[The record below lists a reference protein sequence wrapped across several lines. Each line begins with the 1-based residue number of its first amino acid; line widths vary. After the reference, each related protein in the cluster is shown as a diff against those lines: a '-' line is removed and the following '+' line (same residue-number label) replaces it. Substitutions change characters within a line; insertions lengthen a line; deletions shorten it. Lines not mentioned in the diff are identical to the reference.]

1 MGALSS
7 VFGNALQGAKLKPVA
22 LLPPTG
28 FTSEF
33 VVDTILG
40 QLNWTDTNAGTAQ
53 YEVYSVTNE
62 AEPVLLATTEV
73 GVTSYQDSTCK
84 QNASV
89 IYSIRAKKESEL
101 TDLVAA
107 TELATP
113 LCLKT
118 NQAVLTQV
126 VINLLNI
133 EAGKYIN
140 IDWGDNTNNEYSG
153 ANSDI
158 TKDYLSQGVKN
169 IRISG
174 DTDFIEKLACGYQS
188 HLFGSITNLILPS
201 KLTWLDLYSTGIT
214 GSISDW
220 ILPNTLTTMLLN
232 STAIT
237 GSISDWILPNTLV
250 TLFLYST
257 GITGSISDWIIPANL
272 TSLRIY
278 STGITG
284 SIPKMAISSP
294 TKGLN
299 YQAQS
304 CNLSDSSVT
313 VFRKAMSVF
322 NISNQKV
329 TYVTA
334 NIDKL
339 LKAIADFYEFNPPT
353 SNCTY
358 TLSGANMGIPTGGAS
373 NADITRLVGYYT
385 SAGSTCTIFVRTS

>member
-220 ILPNTLTTMLLN
+220 I
-232 STAIT
+232 
-237 GSISDWILPNTLV
+237 
-250 TLFLYST
+250 
-257 GITGSISDWIIPANL
+257 IPANL